1 MGMRVI
7 MAVFFSALLNF
18 AGLAA
23 LIPVLLFFDRRER
36 RKGRSPI
43 VLSVAVGFILFKNVL
58 VMGLSRFQNYFL
70 LSLYKR
76 LSFSLFSSYY
86 HRGIL
91 FISRLGQHSFWD
103 MR

>member
-43 VLSVAVGFILFKNVL
+43 VLSVGCRVYFIQKCIGHGIVP
-58 VMGLSRFQNYFL
+58 
-70 LSLYKR
+70 
-76 LSFSLFSSYY
+76 FSKL
-86 HRGIL
+86 L
-91 FISRLGQHSFWD
+91 FIVFV
-103 MR
+103 